1 MNYKDLD
8 LTYYAKVTI
17 RTKKNY
23 KTIIYM
29 FTIPKKLLTFDKD
42 YKPLPYYRIGN
53 WKTKEIFGYGKST
66 KINDSLSKG
75 IPKALINK
83 LPLDKDDI
91 LCIRLEGDIIWIEK
105 IDKPTIN
112 ICKFKFNLTKS
123 GKYKNRLLI
132 PSICRKILLLNSQT
146 NNMTL
151 DFLGI
156 INNNSKL
163 KNYSRGSHKTC
174 IDFSTKLINQL
185 DLKEKELYC
194 LLEKNKLTIIEE
206 KENEK
211 VGKI

>member
-1 MNYKDLD
+1 MIGLILYISVNNVKKELWAQGFHGYFY
-8 LTYYAKVTI
+8 TSEESKV
-17 RTKKNY
+17 
-23 KTIIYM
+23 
-29 FTIPKKLLTFDKD
+29 
-42 YKPLPYYRIGN
+42 
-53 WKTKEIFGYGKST
+53 
-66 KINDSLSKG
+66 
-75 IPKALINK
+75 
-83 LPLDKDDI
+83 
-91 LCIRLEGDIIWIEK
+91 
-105 IDKPTIN
+105 
-112 ICKFKFNLTKS
+112 
-123 GKYKNRLLI
+123 KYKNRLLI